1 MSSMEQQDKHTGD
14 QHPTVV
20 HAINNLDV
28 GGVETM
34 ALETIRQFQDWGE
47 NRLVVVDGRQQ
58 PRRPA
63 FDELGIPVSVWD
75 HRPGEYGSLVKKSF
89 QYFQSVNADAL
100 LCWSYG
106 NHAFVGLGAWLSGVS
121 RSAVSV
127 QNAPPQDTTR
137 LWKWRL
143 LGWGGLPA
151 VQSMVTCSDYV
162 QKQMTARVKIPARRL
177 STAYNSCDVRAV
189 HEAAA
194 AAPSSE
200 TEGPVVGM
208 VARLNEIKD
217 HSTLIK
223 AMQYV
228 REEYSGAELWLI
240 GDGERRDALERR
252 TEELDLQDTVR
263 FFGNRDDVPG
273 LLGQMDVFAF
283 ATTGAEGFGIVIV
296 EALAAGLPVV
306 ATDVGPCAEVL
317 QQGEWGRLV
326 REGDS
331 KAVAEGIL
339 EAIEGDVQPPDLQQ
353 VYERFDTQA
362 SAKRYWSLL
371 FDETPKT

>member
-1 MSSMEQQDKHTGD
+1 MAQQNKHIKD
-14 QHPTVV
+14 QQPTVV

-34 ALETIRQFQDWGE
+34 ALGTIRHFQDWGR
-47 NRLVVVDGRQQ
+47 NRLVVVDGRRQ

-63 FDELGIPVSVWD
+63 FDDLGIPVSVWE

-89 QYFQSVNADAL
+89 QYFQSVDADAL

-106 NHAFVGLGAWLSGVS
+106 NHAFVGLGAWLAGVP
-121 RSAVSV
+121 RSVVSV
-127 QNAPPQDTTR
+127 QNAPPQAPTR

-143 LGWGGLPA
+143 LGWGGLP
-151 VQSMVTCSDYV
+151 VVKTMVTCSDYV
-162 QKQMTARVKIPARRL
+162 QEQMVTRVGIPGGRL
-177 STAYNSCDVRAV
+177 ATAYNSCDVRAV
-189 HEAAA
+189 HEAAMD
-194 AAPSSE
+194 APLPE

-217 HSTLIK
+217 QATL
-223 AMQYV
+223 V
-228 REEYSGAELWLI
+228 RALPIVLDEYPGAELWLV
-240 GDGERRDALERR
+240 GEGQQRTALEAL
-252 TEELDLQDTVR
+252 TQDLGLADCVQFLGR
-263 FFGNRDDVPG
+263 RDDVPR

-283 ATTGAEGFGIVIV
+283 ATTKAEGFGIAII
-296 EALAAGLPVV
+296 EALAAEVPVV

-326 REGDS
+326 EQGNPD
-331 KAVAEGIL
+331 AVAEGLL
-339 EAIEGDVQPPDLQQ
+339 EAINGNVQFPDLRH
-353 VYERFDTQA
+353 VYDRFDTQA

-371 FDETPKT
+371 FAEPPYA